1 MDIIDYSIIVNIFI
15 QFRSKLVSMR
25 VKHTRFKLLEVTNL
39 GHTLIKN
46 YPFSYS
52 GLHYL
57 FLFKISTFFNR
68 PFFGEV
74 SWKPERVRKEKQ
86 ITAC

>member
-39 GHTLIKN
+39 GHTLIKITHFLSHG
-46 YPFSYS
+46 YIICFY
-52 GLHYL
+52 LKYLL
-57 FLFKISTFFNR
+57 FLIAHFLAKFLGNLS
-68 PFFGEV
+68 
-74 SWKPERVRKEKQ
+74 
-86 ITAC
+86 A

>member
-46 YPFSYS
+46 YPFS
-52 GLHYL
+52 
-57 FLFKISTFFNR
+57 
-68 PFFGEV
+68 
-74 SWKPERVRKEKQ
+74 
-86 ITAC
+86 